1 MWFAESKGGRIGRI
15 TTDGKI
21 SEFPLLRP
29 DATPWSIVAGPDGAL
44 WFVENPGNAVARIGV
59 DGRIREFLLPEP
71 DRYPNAIGVGPDGAL
86 FGGSA
91 RAASAA

>member
-1 MWFAESKGGRIGRI
+1 MMRSGHRIRHYGLFAGAARAHNI
-15 TTDGKI
+15 
-21 SEFPLLRP
+21 
-29 DATPWSIVAGPDGAL
+29 DGAL

-59 DGRIREFLLPEP
+59 EGRIREFPLPEP